1 MSPHLVEDEVEDT
14 PVLPID
20 FQRSSKGEEY
30 FLFGPDIYKLQCK
43 QAVYFV
49 R

>member
-20 FQRSSKGEEY
+20 FQSSSKGEEY
-30 FLFGPDIYKLQCK
+30 FLVVPDIYELQCQ